1 MERSKIKKKY
11 LSKIKEL
18 KKHNKLYYEKNNP
31 AINDADYD
39 SLKQEIID
47 LEKKYLFLKDKNSPN
62 QIVGYSPSKA
72 YEKYTHKIPMLSLSN
87 AFYKEDLENFEKK
100 NI

>member
-47 LEKKYLFLKDKNSPN
+47 LEKN
-62 QIVGYSPSKA
+62 IV
-72 YEKYTHKIPMLSLSN
+72 
-87 AFYKEDLENFEKK
+87 
-100 NI
+100 